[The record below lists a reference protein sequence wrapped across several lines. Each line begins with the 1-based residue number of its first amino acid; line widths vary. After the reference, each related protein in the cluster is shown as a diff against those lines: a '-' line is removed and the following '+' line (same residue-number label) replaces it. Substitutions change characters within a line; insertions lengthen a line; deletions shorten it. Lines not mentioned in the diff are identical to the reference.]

1 MDKDFKKGFLS
12 GAGVTTGI
20 GITLISF
27 VLIGFFAS
35 KSQKTIATIPCRFSN
50 VIYSLKPKG
59 ETNKKPILINGIAEI
74 KPKIWWLKSGLKM
87 AWYRSTAPNW
97 TYYDFMKEKIR
108 KDCGILN
115 K

>member
-27 VLIGFFAS
+27 LLIGFFAF
-35 KSQKTIATIPCRFSN
+35 KSEKTIATIPCRFKN
-50 VIYSLKPKG
+50 VIYYLKPKG
-59 ETNKKPILINGIAEI
+59 EANKKLILRNAIAET
-74 KPKIWWLKSGLKM
+74 KPKIWWLTYGVEM
-87 AWYRSTAPNW
+87 AWYRLSGPNW
-97 TYYDFMKEKIR
+97 TYYDLIDKKIR
-108 KDCGILN
+108 KDCGILD